1 MVNSQ
6 YKNMSFVTCFCFWLP
21 KLLLL
26 GKLNKTQPVYKTVA
40 GRLANRPA
48 GQPTLCDFQ
57 GPAGIRS
64 GWGSAKKVDPYFPTD
79 VEENYWVVYIGS
91 DHDTVTKV
99 SEDLSAVCESDL
111 TQSQLADVVGAEG
124 WQTPWPVGST
134 HVNNLRGQY
143 DATWNLESRPCTWP
157 ASRNPTWCGIAIG
170 GWCMWVPSCP
180 AVCQ

>member
-1 MVNSQ
+1 MAPERWEWV
-6 YKNMSFVTCFCFWLP
+6 
-21 KLLLL
+21 
-26 GKLNKTQPVYKTVA
+26 GGNKDQFPPLRA
-40 GRLANRPA
+40 RGGRR
-48 GQPTLCDFQ
+48 
-57 GPAGIRS
+57 
-64 GWGSAKKVDPYFPTD
+64 GSARKVDPYFPAD
-79 VEENYWVVYIGS
+79 IEENYWVVYIGS

-99 SEDLSAVCESDL
+99 SEDLSVVCESDL
-111 TQSQLADVVGAEG
+111 TQGQLADVVGAEG

>member
-6 YKNMSFVTCFCFWLP
+6 YKNMSFVTCFCFWCPGARESLFEVWP
-21 KLLLL
+21 R
-26 GKLNKTQPVYKTVA
+26 A
-40 GRLANRPA
+40 GRLR
-48 GQPTLCDFQ
+48 GT
-57 GPAGIRS
+57 GPAAQPSPEAPARGIRS

-99 SEDLSAVCESDL
+99 SEDLSVVCESDL
-111 TQSQLADVVGAEG
+111 TQGQLADVVGAEG